1 MHRPTHKGSALLTAL
16 FIITLISIVAT
27 AVSVRIRNDIQTI
40 HLIESSD
47 QFYLASQAIGIWAI
61 DRITDPK
68 QQLGKV
74 SKKDGAI
81 LNFPSKLQHMYP
93 NITLS
98 GQLFDL
104 QSRFNLNMLTN
115 AQNQPFFYGLLG
127 ALQIGETSQE
137 RKELMDSVIYW
148 IQPPK
153 MMTTHDEWH
162 DKYARQKPVFFPSQ
176 MPMYHSS
183 ELRLVY
189 GVSAKYYQALAPMVT
204 ALPEATAINLNTVPA
219 TLLRLMGNNISDNDI
234 KHILQVRSSKP
245 FKDPQEIAPIIEK
258 YHIPNGLLTVESHYF
273 LAVATIKSTDIS
285 MQVFMTLKR
294 QKDKTGL
301 WHASIL
307 TQSINSP

>member
-1 MHRPTHKGSALLTAL
+1 MRRLTHKGSALLTAL

-27 AVSVRIRNDIQTI
+27 AISVRVRNDIQTI
-40 HLIESSD
+40 HLIETSD
-47 QFYLASQAIGIWAI
+47 QLYLASQAIGIWAI

-74 SKKDGAI
+74 SQKDGAI
-81 LNFPSKLQHMYP
+81 LNFPGKLQHTYP

-104 QSRFNLNMLTN
+104 QSRFNLNTLTN
-115 AQNQPFFYGLLG
+115 QQNQPFFYGLLG
-127 ALQIGETSQE
+127 ALKIGDTSQE

-153 MMTTHDEWH
+153 MTTTHDEWH

-176 MPMYHSS
+176 MPMYHPS
-183 ELRLVY
+183 ELRLIY
-189 GVSAKYYQALAPMVT
+189 GVSSKYYQALAPMVT
-204 ALPEATAINLNTVPA
+204 ALPEATPINLNTVPA
-219 TLLRLMGNNISDNDI
+219 TLLRLLGTNLRDNDI

-307 TQSINSP
+307 TQSINTP